1 MVDLEDECSEDVR
14 AAAASSIAMGVIA
27 AVFDEDASLG
37 AETEPGALG
46 PGPMPGRL
54 RCTTAD

>member
-1 MVDLEDECSEDVR
+1 MADLEDDCSKDVR
-14 AAAASSIAMGVIA
+14 AAAASIIAMGVVA

-46 PGPMPGRL
+46 PGPIPGRL
-54 RCTTAD
+54 RCTTAV